1 MGAFFNY
8 TKRLKEIVEALKQS
22 YALDLRALGI
32 MRIGI
37 GLILLTDLFIRSLS
51 INAFFTD
58 DGLLP
63 LHILKQYNWNPVYFS
78 LHAISGSIYWQIGLF
93 IINAACVVLLIVGY
107 RTRLFT
113 FICWVFLTSIQN
125 RNPFILQGGDDLLR
139 LILLWGMF
147 LPWGERY
154 TVNKTSIMPNQ
165 YISLANVGYMMLVM
179 SVYFFS
185 ALLKESPEWHSEG
198 SALYYALSIDQIR
211 LPLGTIIY
219 QYPGLLKILTYLVY
233 YIELIPPLLFVLPF
247 LSPKIRLIGVV
258 SIAALHL
265 GIASTL
271 YVGLF
276 YSIGLT
282 TLIGMLPS
290 TVMDWFEKKFYKNRT
305 EYIEISE
312 PANQLTQKSISKFLK
327 NALVSLIII
336 YCLMA
341 NLGSVRKF
349 PFVLDEPLITFGHAL
364 RLEQNWGMF
373 APYILKDDGFYIY
386 AGHTVK
392 DYKYIDIARGGKPV
406 SYEKPKSI
414 VSEFESDRWRK
425 LAENYTFNTNNHI
438 RPYLCKYLLRKWN
451 EDHPENKIQDL
462 TIFFMKERTLPNYKT
477 EPLQKNPHCQCYD
490 K

>member
-1 MGAFFNY
+1 MGAFFSC
-8 TKRLKEIVEALKQS
+8 TKKLNKIVEKLKES
-22 YALDLRALGI
+22 YALDLRALGA

-58 DGLLP
+58 EGLLP
-63 LHILKQYNWNPVYFS
+63 LHVLKQYNWNPVYFS
-78 LHAISGSIYWQIGLF
+78 LHAISGSIYWQIVLF
-93 IINAACVVLLIVGY
+93 VINAICIVLLIVGY

-113 FICWVFLTSIQN
+113 FICWVFLTSMQN

-154 TVNKTSIMPNQ
+154 TINKTSNMSNE

-219 QYPGLLKILTYLVY
+219 QYPSLLKILTHLVY
-233 YIELIPPLLFVLPF
+233 YIELIPPLFFVLPF
-247 LSPKIRLIGVV
+247 LHSKIRLIGVV
-258 SIAALHL
+258 CIAALHL

-290 TVMDWFEKKFYKNRT
+290 TVMNWFEEKFYKNKT
-305 EYIEISE
+305 EYADVNEYT
-312 PANQLTQKSISKFLK
+312 NQFKNKLQLKFFK
-327 NALVSLIII
+327 NSLVTLIII

-349 PFVLDEPLITFGHAL
+349 PFVLDEPLTTFGHAL

-386 AGHTVK
+386 AGHTEK
-392 DYKYIDIARGGKPV
+392 DYQYIDIGRGGKPV

-425 LAENYTFNTNNHI
+425 LAENYTFNSNNHI
-438 RPYLCKYLLRKWN
+438 RPYLCKYLLSKWN
-451 EDHPENKIQDL
+451 KDHPENKIKDL

-477 EPLQKNPHCQCYD
+477 EPLQKFPHCQCFD